1 MAVSDVRTPTS
12 GGTAENSHNN
22 PYEAWVSGSRRHG
35 LAVRAQSARPDGVID
50 TYSGINILSGRH
62 NYIELEGFMSL
73 YRVSVRMETRKVQV
87 TGGSTYTVSL
97 PKEWATD
104 NGISGGS
111 VVEFQSEDDLLLLS
125 PKREDDRTEGTL
137 DVTGLTEEHE
147 LTRAVMTMYVSGFDV
162 IRLTTDQL
170 TASQRRTIRDASG
183 RLVGLEV
190 IEEMADKM
198 VLQDL
203 LDSSELSVEN
213 AVTRMHL
220 VALTMLED
228 AVEALVTDD
237 DALANDVME
246 RDDDVDRLWYM
257 TSRVFRTV
265 LRNPTA
271 SEEVG
276 YDRETCFDLQSSA
289 RQLERIADHATK
301 IAELSLEVGEI
312 PQSAAEPLRELQ
324 TEAARVPETA
334 MDALLTEDTE
344 RAVELAAEAR
354 GHTGT
359 VEEYARAVDAEIHQ
373 FAPQL
378 AQVLGLVVDSL
389 SRTADY
395 GTNIAE
401 NALQKAAPR
410 P

>member
-1 MAVSDVRTPTS
+1 
-12 GGTAENSHNN
+12 
-22 PYEAWVSGSRRHG
+22 
-35 LAVRAQSARPDGVID
+35 
-50 TYSGINILSGRH
+50 
-62 NYIELEGFMSL
+62 
-73 YRVSVRMETRKVQV
+73 METRKVQV

-97 PKEWATD
+97 PKDWATE
-104 NGISGGS
+104 NGVSSGS
-111 VVEFQSEDDLLLLS
+111 VVEFHSEDDLLLLA
-125 PKREDDRTEGTL
+125 PKREDGHTEGTL
-137 DVTGLTEEHE
+137 DITELTEDHE

-170 TASQRRTIRDASG
+170 TAGQRRTIRDATQ

-190 IEEMADKM
+190 IEEMPDEM

-203 LDSSELSVEN
+203 LDSSELSIEN
-213 AVTRMHL
+213 AVTRMRL
-220 VALTMLED
+220 VSLTMLED
-228 AVEALVTDD
+228 AVEALITDD

-271 SEEVG
+271 ADEIG
-276 YDRETCFDLQSSA
+276 YARETCFDLQSSA

-312 PQSAAEPLRELQ
+312 PESAADPLRDLQ
-324 TEAARVPETA
+324 VEVARVPETA
-334 MDALLTEDTE
+334 MDALLTDDSD
-344 RAVELAAEAR
+344 RAVELAAQAR
-354 GHTGT
+354 GHTDT
-359 VEEYARAVDAEIHQ
+359 VDEYARAVDAEIHQ
-373 FAPQL
+373 FDPQL

-401 NALQKAAPR
+401 SALQKAAPR